1 MKIKRII
8 YTCFLIVWMIIIF
21 IFSNQDANKSE
32 STSDKVTSTVI
43 DTVQV
48 VTKQDITK
56 EKKSNLIE
64 DTRVLVRK
72 SAHFFLFLILGIL
85 IYLTLSSYSI
95 PKTVLFSIIFCFM
108 YACSDELH
116 QLFTNG
122 RTAKVLDV
130 FVDTCGSV
138 LAIIICHFIKRFKN
152 KKSIAASI

>member
-8 YTCFLIVWMIIIF
+8 YTCLLIVWMIIIF

-64 DTRVLVRK
+64 KTRVLVRK

-85 IYLTLSSYSI
+85 IYLTLSSYSVS
-95 PKTVLFSIIFCFM
+95 KTVLFSIIFCFI

-116 QLFTNG
+116 QLFTDG
-122 RTAKVLDV
+122 RTAKILDICI
-130 FVDTCGSV
+130 DTCGS
-138 LAIIICHFIKRFKN
+138 
-152 KKSIAASI
+152 SIAIFCCYLIEKYFKRKN